1 MKETDKRY
9 LSPAFRDDGKQ
20 NPLEKSLNFFL
31 FNSNGLFFDYA
42 DPASMGKCYVEAEVK
57 TAENSREITG
67 IRIRPHFA
75 NSRQWERFEQS
86 TDTYGLDELT
96 AGPYDPQD
104 KVWKWVRGII
114 GKRTFNKYFTQHPIS
129 FDNLAVDESVDTTD
143 DLFQIVKDEDG
154 HAVFRFKDY
163 GEGYGSVIECQLLD
177 IITLL
182 NSYAYQPRMKEQ

>member
-1 MKETDKRY
+1 MKETEKRY

-31 FNSNGLFFDYA
+31 FNPHGILENSFMPNPKA
-42 DPASMGKCYVEAEVK
+42 YVEAKVETVK
-57 TAENSREITG
+57 DSREIVG
-67 IRIRPHFA
+67 IKIRPHGLDDL
-75 NSRQWERFEQS
+75 QWERFEQS

-104 KVWKWVRGII
+104 KVWRWVRDVI

-129 FDNLAVDESVDTTD
+129 FDNLAVDESVDGTD
-143 DLFQIVKDEDG
+143 SLFQIDKDENG

-182 NSYAYQPRMKEQ
+182 NSYAYRPRMKE